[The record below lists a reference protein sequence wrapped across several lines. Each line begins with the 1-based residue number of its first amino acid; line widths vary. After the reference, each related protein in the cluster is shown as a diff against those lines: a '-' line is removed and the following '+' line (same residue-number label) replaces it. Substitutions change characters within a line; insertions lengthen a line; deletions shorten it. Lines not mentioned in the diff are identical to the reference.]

1 MSLLGTDNSIFFNR
15 RPRGLNGWLRAIFI
29 DDWGLKLLALTITL
43 FLWFSVAGQRTTTTV
58 PLRHIPLSFRYAS
71 DLEIT
76 REPREVDV
84 TVTGSKQAL
93 DHLNSNELVAVV
105 DISNLPPGDQLVQLN
120 RTNVT
125 MNLPDNVRLDLIE
138 PKSIPIRLEPRRER
152 QLELAPQ
159 LVGNPASGYEVR
171 SVSTEPGSVMV
182 RGAASRVNAAA
193 KAETEPLSVEG
204 LKADRDFPQVMVIM
218 PDARVTLIDTVV
230 NVTVRIGEKRI
241 ERTIAGVKVVG
252 PDNRPALPGT
262 ATVTV
267 YGDQSAVEMLKPADL
282 QIVLVTANGSPPAN
296 RLILPPGLNGRVE
309 LRSTKPAEFVLAR

>member
-1 MSLLGTDNSIFFNR
+1 MSLFGTDNPIFFNR

-29 DDWGLKLLALTITL
+29 EDWGLKLLALAITL

-76 REPREVDV
+76 GEPREVDV

-105 DISNLPPGDQLVQLN
+105 DISNLQPGDRSVPLN

-125 MNLPDNVRLDLIE
+125 MNLPDNIRLDLIE

-152 QLELAPQ
+152 QLELAPK
-159 LVGNPASGYEVR
+159 LVGNPAPGFEVR
-171 SVSTEPGSVMV
+171 SVSTEPGSVMI
-182 RGAASRVNAAA
+182 RGAASRVNAVA
-193 KAETEPLSVEG
+193 KAETEPLSIEG
-204 LKADRDFPQVMVIM
+204 LKADRDFPQTMVTM
-218 PDARVTLIDTVV
+218 PDARLTLIDTVV

-241 ERTIAGVKVVG
+241 ERTFTGIKVAG
-252 PDNRPALPGT
+252 PDGKAAQPNT
-262 ATVTV
+262 ATVLV
-267 YGDQSAVEMLKPADL
+267 YGDRSVIETLRTVDL
-282 QIVLVTANGSPPAN
+282 QIMLDIVPGSAPGKRLV
-296 RLILPPGLNGRVE
+296 LPPGLNGRVE
-309 LRSTKPAEFVLAR
+309 LRSTKPAEFSLSH